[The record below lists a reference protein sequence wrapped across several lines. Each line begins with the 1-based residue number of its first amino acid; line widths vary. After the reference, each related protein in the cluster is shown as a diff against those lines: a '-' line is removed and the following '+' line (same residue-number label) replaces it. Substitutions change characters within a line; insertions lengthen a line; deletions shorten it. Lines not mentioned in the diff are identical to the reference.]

1 MLGMWWAELLN
12 IISGT
17 LSTGAPPAPT
27 SPVAGYSFWL
37 DANDATAFTY
47 SSSNIVSQWDDNGG
61 SNNATQGTVSK
72 QPTRETGVLNGK
84 AVVRFSGGATKALNL
99 GTKIATGAYTLFIVI
114 NRSTAITAA
123 TGFAPI
129 FYSTQADASPPNA
142 GIVAGGYSGAYTDE
156 RISWN
161 GTDGGQNF
169 GVAYNAADISSGG
182 HVISFDKNSST
193 GRAIRIDNTSVAL
206 QNSTTGGNFT
216 STIYSG
222 NYNIIGNF
230 LPADQN
236 YAFSGDIAEI
246 LLYGSQLSS
255 GDIDLNASY
264 LKAKWGTP

>member
-1 MLGMWWAELLN
+1 MRGMWWAELLN
-12 IISGT
+12 IVAGT
-17 LSTGAPPAPT
+17 LSSGAPAAPT

-47 SSSNIVSQWDDNGG
+47 SSSNVVSQWDDNGG
-61 SNNATQGTVSK
+61 SNNATQATVAK

-114 NRSTAITAA
+114 NRSTSITAA
-123 TGFAPI
+123 TSGTPI

-142 GIVAGGYSGAYTDE
+142 GIAVGAWTGAYTNE
-156 RISWN
+156 RLNWN
-161 GTDGGQNF
+161 GTDGAQNY
-169 GVAYNAADISSGG
+169 GVAYNTADITSGG
-182 HVISFDKNSST
+182 HIFSFDKNATT
-193 GRAIRIDNTSVAL
+193 GRAIRIDNTSVSL

-216 STIYSG
+216 SVIYSG
-222 NYNIIGNF
+222 NYDIIGNF
-230 LPADQN
+230 LPVDQN
-236 YAFSGDIAEI
+236 YSFNGDIAEI

-255 GDIDLNASY
+255 GDIDLNYDY

>member
-1 MLGMWWAELLN
+1 MTLLGIIASG
-12 IISGT
+12 ISGN
-17 LSTGAPPAPT
+17 LAPT

-61 SNNATQGTVSK
+61 SNNATQGTVAK

-123 TGFAPI
+123 TGGSNL
-129 FYSTQADASPPNA
+129 FYSTQADASPPNS
-142 GIVAGGYSGAYTDE
+142 GINVGNWTGNLTNERLSWLGTNGA
-156 RISWN
+156 
-161 GTDGGQNF
+161 QNF
-169 GVAYNAADISSGG
+169 GVGYTTADISSGG
-182 HVISFDKNSST
+182 HIFSFDKDSST

-206 QNSTTGGNFT
+206 DNTSTGGNFT

-230 LPADQN
+230 LPVDQN
-236 YAFSGDIAEI
+236 YAFVGDIAEI
-246 LLYGSQLSS
+246 LLYNSQLSS
-255 GDIDLNASY
+255 GDIDLNYDY

>member
-1 MLGMWWAELLN
+1 MWWAELLN

-17 LSTGAPPAPT
+17 LSSGAPPAPT

-37 DANDATAFTY
+37 DANDATAFTF

-61 SNNATQGTVSK
+61 SNNATQATVAK

-114 NRSTAITAA
+114 NRSSSITAA
-123 TGFAPI
+123 TAGNI
-129 FYSTQADASPPNA
+129 LLMSSQASASPPNDGIIA
-142 GIVAGGYSGAYTDE
+142 GNWTGSYTNE
-156 RISWN
+156 RLIWN
-161 GTDGGQNF
+161 GTDGAQNY
-169 GVAYNAADISSGG
+169 GVGYNTADISSGG
-182 HVISFDKNSST
+182 HIFSFDKDAST
-193 GRAIRIDNTSVAL
+193 GRAIRIDNTSVTL

-222 NYNIIGNF
+222 NYDIIGNW
-230 LPADQN
+230 LAIDQN
-236 YAFSGDIAEI
+236 YSWGGDIAEI

-255 GDIDLNASY
+255 GDIDLNYSY
-264 LKAKWGTP
+264 LKTKWGTP